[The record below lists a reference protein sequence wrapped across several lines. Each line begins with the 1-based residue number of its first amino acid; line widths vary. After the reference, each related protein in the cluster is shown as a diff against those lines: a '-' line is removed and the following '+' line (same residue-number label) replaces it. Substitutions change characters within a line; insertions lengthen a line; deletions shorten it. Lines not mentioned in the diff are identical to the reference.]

1 MVLGYVIRNYI
12 PEMRIETLHFWLVMA
27 GYWHT
32 FFGQRGG
39 QIEESAEQGQVV
51 TLEWEWGFRDTLCV
65 PVCLSACLRLGAL
78 LAAGS
83 SLYYACLLACST
95 VSQPAAQSAVTSTF
109 SRLTILR
116 VRMHFLAR
124 VCVRRRALGN
134 VIQMGATF
142 AAASQLGNEP
152 GFVTSFAAGVAYV
165 CAYRTARS
173 QALHSRRL
181 LAFG

>member
-83 SLYYACLLACST
+83 SLYYACLLAA
-95 VSQPAAQSAVTSTF
+95 PQSANQRPATLSPRRSLA
-109 SRLTILR
+109 SRFYACACISL
-116 VRMHFLAR
+116 H
-124 VCVRRRALGN
+124 VCVCAVEL
-134 VIQMGATF
+134 
-142 AAASQLGNEP
+142 SE
-152 GFVTSFAAGVAYV
+152 TSSRWA
-165 CAYRTARS
+165 RRS
-173 QALHSRRL
+173 QRRVSSATNQVLSRPL
-181 LAFG
+181 QQA

>member
-95 VSQPAAQSAVTSTF
+95 VSQPAASYTVTSTF
-109 SRLTILR
+109 SSLTILR

-124 VCVRRRALGN
+124 VCVRAQSSRKRHPDGRDVRSGESAR
-134 VIQMGATF
+134 Q
-142 AAASQLGNEP
+142 
-152 GFVTSFAAGVAYV
+152 
-165 CAYRTARS
+165 RTRFCHV
-173 QALHSRRL
+173 LCSRRSVRMRIPHS
-181 LAFG
+181 AKPSTA

>member
-65 PVCLSACLRLGAL
+65 PVCLSACAL
-78 LAAGS
+78 ALCWLQAPAS
-83 SLYYACLLACST
+83 TTRACLLA
-95 VSQPAAQSAVTSTF
+95 PQSANQRPATLSPRRSLA
-109 SRLTILR
+109 SRFDACACISLHVCVCAPQSSRKRHPDGRDVRSGESARQRTRFCHVICSR
-116 VRMHFLAR
+116 RSVRMRIPHSAKP
-124 VCVRRRALGN
+124 
-134 VIQMGATF
+134 
-142 AAASQLGNEP
+142 S
-152 GFVTSFAAGVAYV
+152 
-165 CAYRTARS
+165 TA
-173 QALHSRRL
+173 
-181 LAFG
+181 